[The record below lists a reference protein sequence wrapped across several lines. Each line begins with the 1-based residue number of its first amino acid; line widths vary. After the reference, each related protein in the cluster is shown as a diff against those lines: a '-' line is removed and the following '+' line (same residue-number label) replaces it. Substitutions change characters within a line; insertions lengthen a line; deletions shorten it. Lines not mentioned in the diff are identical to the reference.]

1 MRKTVVPS
9 NMNIIND
16 YKTNHFNGWYALFII
31 LSFITFRKVKTIEKK
46 KGELSSKVNRLF

>member
-31 LSFITFRKVKTIEKK
+31 LSFITFRKVEKIETKK
-46 KGELSSKVNRLF
+46 EELRRQVNRLL